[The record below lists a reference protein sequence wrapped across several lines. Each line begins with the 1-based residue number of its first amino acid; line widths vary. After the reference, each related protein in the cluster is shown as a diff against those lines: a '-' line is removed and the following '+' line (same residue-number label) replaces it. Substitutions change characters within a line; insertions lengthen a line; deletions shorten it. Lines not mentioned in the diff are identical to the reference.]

1 MQSRNNIKSNQKK
14 REEMKKFNLTGN
26 TAVWDALRVEATNNG
41 KGRTEKL
48 SAIPEGKVL
57 TVALLDGFDPANPS
71 TENISASDSSYVFR
85 HGRRRNFLLRYNGVC
100 VGWATFHR
108 AERNYDVAVSATF
121 SSVVSV
127 KAKSAE
133 EAERKAVESLEAA
146 VAEYNATAEVPI
158 ELDDYEVDATESWE

>member
-1 MQSRNNIKSNQKK
+1 
-14 REEMKKFNLTGN
+14 MKKFNLTGN

-57 TVALLDGFDPANPS
+57 TVALHEGFDPSNPS

-108 AERNYDVAVSATF
+108 AERNYDVAFSATI
-121 SSVVSV
+121 STTTTI

-133 EAERKAVESLEAA
+133 EAERKVVEAFQKA
-146 VAEYNATAEVPI
+146 VAEYNEIAESPMSI
-158 ELDDYEVDATESWE
+158 DDYEVDATESWE